1 MKVSPRLRWL
11 ALAAVLC
18 ATLGPSNAVPA
29 SRPRY
34 GGTASIA
41 MGGPVR
47 TLDPLRTS
55 LPAERAISSLIYEM
69 AFRETPSGVEP
80 VLVES
85 WTTGGDSTRWILV
98 LKEGV
103 TFHDGRPLR
112 AGDVVYSFQRALDSH
127 EVFLSKW
134 LREGVGLVRVT
145 AGFPDGWEPPG
156 GDASRV
162 EEHPAG
168 IGERA
173 VTLFFESPRP
183 DVPGLLSCPDM
194 AILPMPGEVG
204 DTEPEVSFEVAHGTG
219 PFVIEPG
226 ASSSRIKLKANPNHH
241 EGRPFLDAVLWRFL
255 QYDDASIELQAGTA
269 DMYVG
274 PPHPTPAAPGEY
286 LSNVNR
292 TVVESSHLLYIAC
305 NPTREGLT
313 AVEDRIGVLSA
324 IDRVSILRSIV
335 GRGGRIANHL
345 LPGIEAPSSPWD
357 LEGRGG
363 LEPPEE
369 AGAGREAGSRMA
381 AGAEVSSERATSPA
395 ARRTRRLTMLAPR
408 WHATAAE
415 AADRIHVD
423 LLEAGYE
430 VTIRKLGREE
440 MSYKLAGGDFDL
452 FIGVWYPAP
461 WIKDRGTRL
470 QHFAYTQLTPAPALT
485 SLNEREAKGPDGSEI
500 AYAGA
505 ALDGLRRDAVLLPL
519 FHLDTVILLGPGLT
533 ASTRGPGG
541 VPDMAWSRLRGGL
554 R

>member
-1 MKVSPRLRWL
+1 MKVLPKLRWF
-11 ALAAVLC
+11 ALAAVLS
-18 ATLGPSNAVPA
+18 ATLGPPNAGPA

-34 GGTASIA
+34 GGTASLA

-47 TLDPLRTS
+47 TLDPLRTF
-55 LPAERAISSLIYEM
+55 LPAERAISSLIYET

-80 VLVES
+80 ILVES

-103 TFHDGRPLR
+103 TFHDGRPLT

-134 LREGVGLVRVT
+134 LREGVGLARVT
-145 AGFPDGWEPPG
+145 AGFPEGSEPPG
-156 GDASRV
+156 ADASNV
-162 EEHPAG
+162 EDHPAG

-173 VTLFFESPRP
+173 VTLFFESSRP
-183 DVPGLLSCPDM
+183 DVPAVLACPDM
-194 AILPMPGEVG
+194 AVLPMREEVD
-204 DTEPEVSFEVAHGTG
+204 DTEPDLSFDVVQGTG
-219 PFVIEPG
+219 PFVVEAG
-226 ASSSRIKLKANPNHH
+226 ASSSRIKLNANQNHH

-274 PPHPTPAAPGEY
+274 PPHPIPGAPGEY
-286 LSNVNR
+286 LSDVKR

-305 NPTREGLT
+305 NPAREGLT
-313 AVEDRIGVLSA
+313 APEDRVGVLSA

-335 GRGGRIANHL
+335 GRGGRIARHL
-345 LPGIEAPSSPWD
+345 LPGDAASSRWD
-357 LEGRGG
+357 LKERGG
-363 LEPPEE
+363 FETPAEE
-369 AGAGREAGSRMA
+369 RDGREVDSHMA
-381 AGAEVSSERATSPA
+381 TGTEASFERATSPA
-395 ARRTRRLTMLAPR
+395 AKRARRLTMLAPR

-415 AADRIHVD
+415 VADRIHVD

-461 WIKDRGTRL
+461 WIKDRGAQL
-470 QHFAYTQLTPAPALT
+470 QHFAYTQLAPAPALT
-485 SLNEREAKGPDGSEI
+485 SLSGEEAHGPDGSET
-500 AYAGA
+500 AYTGA

-519 FHLDTVILLGPGLT
+519 FHLDTVILLGSGLD
-533 ASTRGPGG
+533 ASTCGPGG

>member
-1 MKVSPRLRWL
+1 
-11 ALAAVLC
+11 
-18 ATLGPSNAVPA
+18 
-29 SRPRY
+29 
-34 GGTASIA
+34 

-55 LPAERAISSLIYEM
+55 LPAERAISSLIYET
-69 AFRETPSGVEP
+69 AFRETTSGVEP

-85 WTTGGDSTRWILV
+85 WTTDGDSTRWILV

-103 TFHDGRPLR
+103 TFHDGRPLT
-112 AGDVVYSFQRALDSH
+112 AGDAVYSFQRALDSH
-127 EVFLSKW
+127 EIFLSKW

-145 AGFPDGWEPPG
+145 AGFPEGSEPRG
-156 GDASRV
+156 GEGSHV
-162 EEHPAG
+162 EDHPAG

-173 VTLFFESPRP
+173 VILFFESPRP
-183 DVPGLLSCPDM
+183 DVPAVLSCPDM
-194 AILPMPGEVG
+194 AIVPMLGESG
-204 DTEPEVSFEVAHGTG
+204 DTEPEVSLDVAHGTG

-226 ASSSRIKLKANPNHH
+226 ASSSRIKLKANRNHH

-274 PPHPTPAAPGEY
+274 PPHPIPAAAGEY

-313 AVEDRIGVLSA
+313 AAEDRVGVLSA

-335 GRGGRIANHL
+335 GRGGRIARHL
-345 LPGIEAPSSPWD
+345 LPGVEAPSSPWD
-357 LEGRGG
+357 PERRGG
-363 LEPPEE
+363 FEAPGE
-369 AGAGREAGSRMA
+369 AGAGREASSRMA
-381 AGAEVSSERATSPA
+381 AGAEASSERATSPA
-395 ARRTRRLTMLAPR
+395 VTRTRRLTMLAPR

-440 MSYKLAGGDFDL
+440 MPYKLAGGDFDL

-461 WIKDRGTRL
+461 WIKDGATQL
-470 QHFAYTQLTPAPALT
+470 QHFTYTQLIPAPALT
-485 SLNEREAKGPDGSEI
+485 SLSVREVDGPAGSEK

-519 FHLDTVILLGPGLT
+519 FHLDTVILLGPGLD
-533 ASTRGPGG
+533 ASTSRPGG
-541 VPDMAWSRLRGGL
+541 VPDMAWSRLRGGP